1 MPRASISDDDLWDLY
16 REYDVTRFSLEDRG
30 YLAGIHPLELWLI
43 SYLQDH
49 PGASRAAVTAASRDV
64 RQEVYGWLFKSHG
77 RHKQDVRIRILLEQE
92 AFDRILQDWQ
102 RQGYPFGHLV
112 PSYGTAI
119 GSSGDRPNALADLMG
134 IILDDGV
141 RLPTVDLERLEFA
154 AGTPYETDMVIKSE
168 PRRILSTEVSRTVR
182 RALLGVVDEG
192 TAKRLDRTY
201 RSADGNLLP
210 VGGKTG
216 TGDNRF
222 DRFGAGG
229 RLTSQR
235 VVDRTATFVFF
246 LGDRFFGAV
255 TAYVP
260 GAIAGNYHFTSAIAV
275 QLLKAI
281 EPQLQPLLNSPISGA
296 PPQLGSEAGL

>member
-1 MPRASISDDDLWDLY
+1 
-16 REYDVTRFSLEDRG
+16 
-30 YLAGIHPLELWLI
+30 
-43 SYLQDH
+43 
-49 PGASRAAVTAASRDV
+49 
-64 RQEVYGWLFKSHG
+64 
-77 RHKQDVRIRILLEQE
+77 
-92 AFDRILQDWQ
+92 
-102 RQGYPFGHLV
+102 
-112 PSYGTAI
+112 
-119 GSSGDRPNALADLMG
+119 
-134 IILDDGV
+134 
-141 RLPTVDLERLEFA
+141 
-154 AGTPYETDMVIKSE
+154 
-168 PRRILSTEVSRTVR
+168 
-182 RALLGVVDEG
+182 LLGVVDEG